1 MIGCLVKKVN
11 QPLTRFMN
19 REKKS
24 CCFGDTEI
32 ASLSLP
38 LALSQLTNRDRKS
51 PLKVIVK

>member
-1 MIGCLVKKVN
+1 VLVKKVN

-19 REKKS
+19 REKTS

-38 LALSQLTNRDRKS
+38 LALSQLTKRDRKS
-51 PLKVIVK
+51 PLKDIEK